1 MRQNYK
7 LRRVKKCRLTGILLQ
22 VINKPTRRQKYLF
35 FTRINIFN
43 LFIFCESLLSLVW
56 PSWKFFYF
64 IGTQHTFWN
73 GEMVHQY
80 VYQTLIS
87 WEFLI
92 ISGGTNFW
100 YYFERKLYMSRQL
113 LMLNWSNIAALCWA
127 CATQANQSVSGK
139 ILWLAH
145 SYEPINLF

>member
-56 PSWKFFYF
+56 PTWKFFYF
-64 IGTQHTFWN
+64 FTTFEMVKWYTNMSTKHCYLESFRLIWAGIWPFHCSKISSSHYFWN
-73 GEMVHQY
+73 SSYDGVVDTIY
-80 VYQTLIS
+80 VYSLWSRTD
-87 WEFLI
+87 F
-92 ISGGTNFW
+92 
-100 YYFERKLYMSRQL
+100 RKMKWSDSSLY
-113 LMLNWSNIAALCWA
+113 
-127 CATQANQSVSGK
+127 
-139 ILWLAH
+139 
-145 SYEPINLF
+145 